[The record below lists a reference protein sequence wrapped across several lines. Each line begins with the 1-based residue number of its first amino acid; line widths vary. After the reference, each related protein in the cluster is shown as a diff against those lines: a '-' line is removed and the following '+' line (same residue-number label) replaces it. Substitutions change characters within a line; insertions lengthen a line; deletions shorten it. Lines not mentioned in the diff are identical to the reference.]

1 MLGIDIVSIARIE
14 RILARSGEIFLRR
27 FLSEREIKLCVGENG
42 KFNTQR
48 IAGFYAAK
56 EAISKALGCGISK
69 NLAFTDIKLRKNSR
83 GAPKAKL
90 SKRAKKHFCV
100 KKIAISISHE
110 KGTDKNGGYAVAIA
124 MIH

>member
-14 RILARSGEIFLRR
+14 RILARSGEAFLRR
-27 FLSEREIKLCVGENG
+27 FLSKREISLCVGENS
-42 KFNTQR
+42 KFNAQR

-56 EAISKALGCGISK
+56 EAVAKALGCGISK
-69 NLAFTDIKLRKNSR
+69 NLAFTDIRLRKNSH
-83 GAPKAKL
+83 GAPKVKL
-90 SKRAKKHFCV
+90 SKHAKKHFGV

-110 KGTDKNGGYAVAIA
+110 KGTNKNGGYAAAIA

>member
-27 FLSEREIKLCVGENG
+27 FLSKREISLCVGENG

-56 EAISKALGCGISK
+56 EAVAKALGCGISK
-69 NLAFTDIKLRKNSR
+69 NLAFTDIKLHKNSH

-90 SKRAKKHFCV
+90 SKRTKKHFCV

-110 KGTDKNGGYAVAIA
+110 KGADKNGGYAVAIA
-124 MIH
+124 YIK